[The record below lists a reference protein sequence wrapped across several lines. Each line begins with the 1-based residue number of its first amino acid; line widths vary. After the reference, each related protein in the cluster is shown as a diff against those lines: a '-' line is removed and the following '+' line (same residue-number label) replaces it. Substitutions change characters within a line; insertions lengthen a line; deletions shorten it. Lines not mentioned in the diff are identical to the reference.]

1 MVNLH
6 TANGPT
12 LVLAPS
18 GQSLRV
24 VLLYNVQKAQRR
36 EITLIFEIMKPRGH

>member
-12 LVLAPS
+12 LAPS
-18 GQSLRV
+18 GQPLTV
-24 VLLYNVQKAQRR
+24 VVLYNVQKAQRR
-36 EITLIFEIMKPRGH
+36 EITLIFEIMKPCGH